1 MSSQELATNNNQL
14 PEGYKKTEVGV
25 IPEDWECEHLR
36 DKIVITHG
44 FGFKSQYFCSQG
56 LYWLTTPGNF
66 YEDGGFREIG
76 EKQKYYN
83 GPLPDLYL
91 LQHGDL
97 IVAMTEQAE
106 GLLGSAAIIPK
117 SGTYLHNQRLGKIK
131 PISLDIELVFLYYIF
146 NSKKFRLKVR
156 ETAAGTKV
164 KHTSPTKLLEIAIP
178 LPPLPEQKAI
188 AQTLSDVD
196 ALIAALDKLIAKKR
210 NIKTATMQQLLTGK
224 TRLPGF
230 GEGKGYKKSA
240 LGLIPEDW
248 EVKKLGDVI
257 KSFQNG
263 YAFSAQNYV
272 DYGIPIITMAQ
283 IGLDGAFQFMEE
295 CVNHWPFIYSNKLQ
309 SYQVKNGDVII
320 SMTDVTPEKNLIGR
334 MTIVDLEPDK
344 TALLNQRVGLLRLD
358 FKKVN
363 PIFITTFSHQR
374 KWRQYCLSVAS
385 LGVQANIG
393 TKEITDGILVLPP
406 LPEQQTIAQVL
417 SDIDTEITALEK
429 RRAKTQAIKQGM
441 MQELLIG
448 RTRLI

>member
-1 MSSQELATNNNQL
+1 MSSKRLATNNNQL

-25 IPEDWECEHLR
+25 IPDDWKCEHLR

-83 GPLPDLYL
+83 GPLPDIYL

-117 SGTYLHNQRLGKIK
+117 SGTYLHNQRLGKIQ
-131 PISLDIELVFLYYIF
+131 PISLDIELFFLYYIF
-146 NSKKFRLKVR
+146 NSKNFRLKVR

-164 KHTSPTKLLEIAIP
+164 KHTSPTKLLEIATP

-196 ALIAALDKLIAKKR
+196 ALIASLDKLIAKKR
-210 NIKTATMQQLLTGK
+210 NIKTGTMQQLLTGK

-230 GEGKGYKKSA
+230 GGEWENITVGDLFEITAGGDLVKSEYSEIQTNTYPYPIFANSVINGGLYGYSSFEEYKGDCITITA
-240 LGLIPEDW
+240 RGTLGFACYRHT
-248 EVKKLGDVI
+248 
-257 KSFQNG
+257 SFV
-263 YAFSAQNYV
+263 A
-272 DYGIPIITMAQ
+272 
-283 IGLDGAFQFMEE
+283 
-295 CVNHWPFIYSNKLQ
+295 
-309 SYQVKNGDVII
+309 
-320 SMTDVTPEKNLIGR
+320 IGR
-334 MTIVDLEPDK
+334 L
-344 TALLNQRVGLLRLD
+344 
-358 FKKVN
+358 
-363 PIFITTFSHQR
+363 
-374 KWRQYCLSVAS
+374 
-385 LGVQANIG
+385 
-393 TKEITDGILVLPP
+393 LVLSPRLKLDTFFFAEAINHQIQFANESTSVP
-406 LPEQQTIAQVL
+406 QLTAPQTAQYRLSIPKLEEQKAITQVL
-417 SDIDTEITALEK
+417 SDIDSEITALEK

-441 MQELLIG
+441 MQELLTG
-448 RTRLI
+448 RTRIIDN

>member
-230 GEGKGYKKSA
+230 GEGKGYKKTEV
-240 LGLIPEDW
+240 GVIPEDW
-248 EVKKLGDVI
+248 KICILSELSQIVTGQTPPTHNRSYYGDEYLFVSPADIGSQKYITNTFAKLSKLGFSISRKYPSKTILFTCIGSTIGKCAIVVTESTSNQQINAILPSNLVNHQYLYYQLINNAKKI
-257 KSFQNG
+257 KNRAATQ
-263 YAFSAQNYV
+263 AV
-272 DYGIPIITMAQ
+272 PIINKTEFGSTF
-283 IGLDGAFQFMEE
+283 IVVCSDEE
-295 CVNHWPFIYSNKLQ
+295 QK
-309 SYQVKNGDVII
+309 
-320 SMTDVTPEKNLIGR
+320 
-334 MTIVDLEPDK
+334 
-344 TALLNQRVGLLRLD
+344 A
-358 FKKVN
+358 
-363 PIFITTFSHQR
+363 
-374 KWRQYCLSVAS
+374 
-385 LGVQANIG
+385 
-393 TKEITDGILVLPP
+393 
-406 LPEQQTIAQVL
+406 IAQVL
-417 SDIDTEITALEK
+417 CDIDTEITALEK

-441 MQELLIG
+441 MQELLTG
-448 RTRLI
+448 KTRLINN